1 METRKKKIRLRLG
14 GLIFALLLAAEL
26 TFMLDIATTRA
37 VENFPVKGLLLVF
50 TACFLAGL
58 LLSLFHPRLM
68 PWLFWGC
75 TFLVLLLALSLMLI
89 WYSVYHNGVYQ
100 DVDEGK
106 AQVFGGRKVLA
117 LVPHQDDEAN
127 ILLGVLE
134 QYVKYGS
141 DVYVAYVINGDF
153 RVPGVQRIAEAE
165 AAMAQC
171 GIPADRLIFLGYGDW
186 LNINGRSLYFC
197 PDDEVITSSAGFSS
211 TYGTERHPPFN
222 HNSYTRRHMYE
233 DIRTLLLRYTPDVIF
248 CSDMDSHDD
257 HQAVAMFFEKAMGEV
272 LKARSDYEPELYR
285 AFAYNTAY
293 LAEQDF
299 YSLNILSSKKPDE
312 GPDKE
317 PYITTCGSNV
327 YNWAER
333 LRLPV
338 RADTLSRSIL
348 SSGGYA
354 VLRHYR
360 SQDIIERADGII
372 NGDKVFW
379 QRESGSLSYEAR
391 FWVSSGDGSGLND
404 FVLTDRRQFHEE
416 AGYSDNTW
424 VPDPEDQEKRVII
437 KFTQP
442 TSLSRVVLYDNPSLG
457 DNVLEASIRLDNGA
471 FYMTGPLEP
480 NGSGTEILFEP
491 AQVEELEIC
500 LMETEGR
507 GAGLTEVELFAGAY
521 EPPFRFIKLTN
532 AAGDFIYD
540 YYIDPS
546 GREELD
552 LYAFGCSDQPADY
565 RIICIGEGCHA
576 SVEED
581 RLIMNCPPGKRC
593 LLTLMDES
601 GRISDTVAIRNQSRW
616 AVELAQFLEK
626 HFRKEFRDGN
636 NSNTM
641 LAINCVKEY
650 IGEWK

>member
-1 METRKKKIRLRLG
+1 METGIKKSRLRLG

-26 TFMLDIATTRA
+26 AFVLDMVTTRA
-37 VENFPVKGLLLVF
+37 DSHFPAKALLLVF

-75 TFLVLLLALSLMLI
+75 TFLVLALGLSLMLI
-89 WYSVYHNGVYQ
+89 WYSVYRGGVYQ

-117 LVPHQDDEAN
+117 LVPHQDDEVN

-141 DVYVAYVINGDF
+141 DVYVAYVINGDY
-153 RVPGVQRIAEAE
+153 RAPGTQRIAEAE
-165 AAMAQC
+165 AAMAKC
-171 GIPADRLIFLGYGDW
+171 GIPANRLIFLGYGDW
-186 LNINGRSLYFC
+186 LNINGRAIYFC
-197 PDDEVITSSAGFSS
+197 PDDEVLTSQAGFSS
-211 TYGTERHPPFN
+211 TYGTDRHPPFN
-222 HNSYTRRHMYE
+222 PNSYTRRHMYE

-248 CSDMDSHDD
+248 CTDMDSHDD

-272 LKARSDYEPELYR
+272 LKARSDYEPEIYR
-285 AFAYNTAY
+285 AFAYSTAY
-293 LAEQDF
+293 WAEAD
-299 YSLNILSSKKPDE
+299 YYALNIASTQKQNPE
-312 GPDKE
+312 A
-317 PYITTCGSNV
+317 YITDCGSHV

-338 RADTLSRSIL
+338 RADTLSRSLL

-354 VLRHYR
+354 VLRHYA
-360 SQDIIERADGII
+360 SQDTMERSESII

-379 QRESGSLSYEAR
+379 QRESGSLSYEAE
-391 FWVSSGDGSGLND
+391 FYVSSGDGSTLND
-404 FVLTDRRQFHEE
+404 FVLTDRRQWHEA

-424 VPDPEDQEKRVII
+424 VPEREDQEKRVII

-442 TSLSRVVLYDNPSLG
+442 TPLSRVVLYDNPSLS
-457 DNVLEASIRLDNGA
+457 DNVLEASVRLDNGE

-480 NGSGTEILFEP
+480 NGSGTEILFDRAE
-491 AQVEELEIC
+491 VEELEIC

-507 GAGLTEVELFAGAY
+507 GAGLTEIELFATAY
-521 EPPFRFIKLTN
+521 EPPFQFIKLTN
-532 AAGDFIYD
+532 AQGDFIYD

-546 GREELD
+546 GREELG
-552 LYAFGCSDQPADY
+552 LYTFGCSDQLADY
-565 RIICIGEGCHA
+565 RILCIGEGCHA
-576 SVEED
+576 TVEEN
-581 RLIMNCPPGKRC
+581 RLIMNCPPGKSC

-601 GRISDTVAIRNQSRW
+601 GRVSDTVTIRNESTWSVQ
-616 AVELAQFLEK
+616 LAQYLEK
-626 HFRKEFRDGN
+626 HMKNEFKNGET
-636 NSNTM
+636 SNT
-641 LAINCVKEY
+641 ARVIGCVKEY
-650 IGEWK
+650 IGEWT